1 MSEPHKIALD
11 AEQKEWLGK
20 MTAEERLELIR
31 EICIDWDGYRDA
43 DHLGDLLNEVWTYAA
58 FPVAKKDPQSVRE
71 PKTAYWIPSSQTARV
86 MTLEELDAIYQTKE
100 RHIWPFNTPPWLW
113 MTVNPDVRQTRGFWI
128 CWRDIMYCLENDS
141 PFYVRE
147 NYGKVWKIWTAEP
160 TDEQREAVKW
170 DE

>member
-1 MSEPHKIALD
+1 MDDLREKVIRGMECMVQISGKGCKECKYTKECDGSIATMYAGTVQMTIDALSLLKAQEP
-11 AEQKEWLGK
+11 
-20 MTAEERLELIR
+20 
-31 EICIDWDGYRDA
+31 
-43 DHLGDLLNEVWTYAA
+43 
-58 FPVAKKDPQSVRE
+58 
-71 PKTAYWIPSSQTARV
+71 RV

-128 CWRDIMYCLENDS
+128 CWRDIMYSLENDS

-160 TDEQREAVKW
+160 TDEQIKAVPW
-170 DE
+170 E